1 MMPFQPATRVRRG
14 IGRVVFAVA
23 VAAGLLAVGVPA
35 ALASP
40 QSPAAPR
47 TAAAALTA
55 AATPC
60 TPVVGQ
66 INPCTAKPYP
76 LPAPYTGC
84 TLWVG
89 DRYEG
94 SNGAA
99 VGETVVSCPTPHTYR
114 FLVYL
119 DYHDYANGQEY
130 TYEENVKGTPYYG
143 YTGGA
148 WTGCATNVQA
158 NWTTYAEISIDGNPY
173 SGFYKSDSNE
183 YYSAGSSCR

>member
-1 MMPFQPATRVRRG
+1 MMPFQPAARVRSG

-23 VAAGLLAVGVPA
+23 VTAGLLAVGVPA

-40 QSPAAPR
+40 QPVAAPH
-47 TAAAALTA
+47 AAAAVSTA
-55 AATPC
+55 ATTC

-94 SNGAA
+94 TNGAA
-99 VGETVVSCPTPHTYR
+99 VGEAVVSCPTPHTYR
-114 FLVYL
+114 MLVYL

-130 TYEENVKGTPYYG
+130 TYQENVQGTPYYN
-143 YTGGA
+143 YDA
-148 WTGCATNVQA
+148 YVATGCATNVWA
-158 NWTTYAEISIDGNPY
+158 YWTTYARISIDGHPY
-173 SGFYKSDSNE
+173 SGFYKSDSNK